1 MAERTPRG
9 SQSAAHLRR
18 DKILQFGLP
27 PLAADPTLVVK
38 MSDTSRHG
46 KSGFESR
53 L

>member
-1 MAERTPRG
+1 
-9 SQSAAHLRR
+9 LF
-18 DKILQFGLP
+18 D
-27 PLAADPTLVVK
+27 LAGRSNAVQPALVVK